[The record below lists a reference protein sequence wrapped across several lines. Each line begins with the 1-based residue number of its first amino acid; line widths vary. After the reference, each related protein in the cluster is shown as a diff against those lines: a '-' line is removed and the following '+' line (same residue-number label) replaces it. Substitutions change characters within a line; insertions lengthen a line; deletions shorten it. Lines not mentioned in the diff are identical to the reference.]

1 MREPQDRS
9 AFLLC
14 ALSKVC
20 GPHRGACLPLSPS
33 HSHSAC
39 VGDLWRL
46 SPPAG
51 ERSSAGGRCETDRGP
66 APEKSCAHN
75 PNLPAQGW
83 CRALGTA
90 FPSTTSF
97 PMAPYSPPPP
107 LRRCPLPFCP
117 PSSCRNG
124 CSSCWARTAPR
135 HLLPRGVEWR
145 VFDAM
150 CRR

>member
-107 LRRCPLPFCP
+107 LRCCPLPFCP

-124 CSSCWARTAPR
+124 CSS
-135 HLLPRGVEWR
+135 
-145 VFDAM
+145 
-150 CRR
+150 

>member
-51 ERSSAGGRCETDRGP
+51 ERSSAGGRCEADRGP

-75 PNLPAQGW
+75 PRLSLFSRLL
-83 CRALGTA
+83 C
-90 FPSTTSF
+90 FPL
-97 PMAPYSPPPP
+97 PP
-107 LRRCPLPFCP
+107 LFLPNGGLRLRLLAHPPGGARRAWQTHARADMRRC
-117 PSSCRNG
+117 
-124 CSSCWARTAPR
+124 
-135 HLLPRGVEWR
+135 
-145 VFDAM
+145 
-150 CRR
+150 